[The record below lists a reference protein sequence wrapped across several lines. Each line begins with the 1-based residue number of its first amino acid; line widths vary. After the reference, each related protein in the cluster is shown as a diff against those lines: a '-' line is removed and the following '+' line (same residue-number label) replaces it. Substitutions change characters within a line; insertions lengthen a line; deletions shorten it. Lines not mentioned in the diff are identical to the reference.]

1 MNRSILGRRT
11 AAVLLALAL
20 AAGGAVLVAPTASA
34 ATAPKVTITSGPT
47 VTGTSVSVGF
57 TVNRQTKSVA
67 SCTYTLDGG
76 VTNTPCGAPTSA
88 PKVNPATYSVTA
100 TNLTGGTYTLTVNIT
115 LTDSGTA
122 SASSTS
128 FTIVQLSARAACAAI
143 GGGFRGTGYELYMRW
158 DCVAPTAAIEQSST
172 APNGALYIACQNEPM
187 ETEMRL
193 EYSQNP
199 LYASAG
205 CWEL

>member
-1 MNRSILGRRT
+1 M
-11 AAVLLALAL
+11 LLALAL

-34 ATAPKVTITSGPT
+34 ATAPKVTITSAPT

-100 TNLTGGTYTLTVNIT
+100 TNLTDGVYTLTVNVT
-115 LTDSGTA
+115 LTDRGTA

-128 FTIVQLSARAACAAI
+128 FIIVLHTAARVACAEL
-143 GGGFRGTGYELYMRW
+143 GGTF
-158 DCVAPTAAIEQSST
+158 EQDAYVGVRRYLWSCSGPLVTIQDSSRSST
-172 APNGALYIACQNEPM
+172 GALYIACRDESRPGAVQWGF
-187 ETEMRL
+187 
-193 EYSQNP
+193 S
-199 LYASAG
+199 YAFPTPFTVTAF
-205 CWEL
+205 CTA